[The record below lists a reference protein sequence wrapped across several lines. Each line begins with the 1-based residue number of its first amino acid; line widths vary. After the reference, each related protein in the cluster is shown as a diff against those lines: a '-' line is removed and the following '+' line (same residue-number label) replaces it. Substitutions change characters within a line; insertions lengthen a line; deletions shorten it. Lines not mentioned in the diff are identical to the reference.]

1 MNIRAADLLSHD
13 SKKLLST
20 KAAAFASRPKQ
31 LFIDGEFRDASDGGT
46 FQTEDPSVGRAIC
59 TFAEATT
66 EDVDAAVKSSH
77 AAFEMTWRDMA
88 SAQRAALMMRLADLI
103 DAHADELAELES
115 LDNGKPVTIARA
127 LDVPF
132 TAETFRYYAGW
143 ATKLSGRTFNLSLQS
158 DPYHAFTL
166 REPIGV
172 VAGIIPWN
180 FPLSQAGFK
189 LGPALAAGC
198 TIVLKPAEQTSLSA
212 IRLAELIAEA
222 GFPRGVVNILTGHGR
237 TTGAAI
243 VEHPLVRKVSF
254 TGSTE
259 VGKILLKA
267 ASGNLKRLT
276 LELGGKSPNI
286 IFADADLERA
296 IPAAAGAIFG
306 NTGQVCNAGSRL
318 YVQRSIF
325 DKVVQGIL
333 DRASALKVGAG
344 LRREAE
350 IGPLISGVQ
359 RDRVSAYVEEG
370 RKQGA
375 EIAAGGKH
383 LGDAGYFYSPTVLL
397 GTTPDMKVQTEEI
410 FGPVLCA
417 MPFDDAEEIARV
429 ADHAQYGLA
438 ASIWTRDISVAHRL
452 GRRLNAGAIWINCF
466 GVFDPNLPFGGF
478 KESGWGREMG
488 QEGVEAYT
496 EVKAVTV
503 RL

>member
-1 MNIRAADLLSHD
+1 
-13 SKKLLST
+13 
-20 KAAAFASRPKQ
+20 
-31 LFIDGEFRDASDGGT
+31 
-46 FQTEDPSVGRAIC
+46 
-59 TFAEATT
+59 
-66 EDVDAAVKSSH
+66 
-77 AAFEMTWRDMA
+77 
-88 SAQRAALMMRLADLI
+88 MMRLADLI
-103 DAHADELAELES
+103 DENADELAELES
-115 LDNGKPVTIARA
+115 LDNGKPVTVARA

-189 LGPALAAGC
+189 LAPALAAGC
-198 TIVLKPAEQTSLSA
+198 TIILKPAEQTSLSA
-212 IRLAELIAEA
+212 IRLAELIVDA
-222 GFPRGVVNILTGHGR
+222 GFPRGVINILTGHGR

-243 VEHPLVRKVSF
+243 IDHPLVRKVSF

-267 ASGNLKRLT
+267 AAGNLKRLT

-286 IFADADLERA
+286 IFSDADLEKA
-296 IPAAAGAIFG
+296 IPAAAAAIFG

-318 YVQRSIF
+318 YVQRPVF
-325 DKVVQGIL
+325 DQVIRGIIE
-333 DRASALKVGAG
+333 RASSLKVGAG
-344 LRREAE
+344 LQREAE
-350 IGPLISGVQ
+350 IGPLVSQVQ
-359 RDRVSAYVEEG
+359 RNRVSHYVEES

-375 EIAAGGKH
+375 EVAVGGRN
-383 LGDAGYFYSPTVLL
+383 LGQAGYFYAPTVLL
-397 GTTPDMKVQTEEI
+397 GTTPSMKVQTEEI

-417 MPFDDAEEIARV
+417 MPFDDAAEIEQLAE
-429 ADHAQYGLA
+429 HTQYGLA
-438 ASIWTRDISVAHRL
+438 ASIWTSDISIAHRL

-478 KESGWGREMG
+478 KESCWGREMG
-488 QEGVEAYT
+488 QEGVEAFT
-496 EVKAVTV
+496 EMKSVTV